1 MNGFAERNPNLKVF
15 NAIMHLDEETP
26 HLHID
31 YVPFSTGNKRGYPP
45 KVSLKG
51 ALKAQGFVGVGRFDT
66 EWKRWVESEKQC
78 LAEIMERY
86 QMEWLQKGTHEKH
99 LSVYEYEKKMRKAE
113 VEELE
118 QEISSQKDIIAD

>member
-1 MNGFAERNPNLKVF
+1 M
-15 NAIMHLDEETP
+15 
-26 HLHID
+26 
-31 YVPFSTGNKRGYPP
+31 
-45 KVSLKG
+45 
-51 ALKAQGFVGVGRFDT
+51 KAQGFVGVGRFDT

-99 LSVYEYEKKMRKAE
+99 LSVYEYEKKMRKVE

>member
-31 YVPFSTGNKRGYPP
+31 YVPFSTGNKRVIHQSIP
-45 KVSLKG
+45 KRSVEG
-51 ALKAQGFVGVGRFDT
+51 TGFVGVGRFDT

-78 LAEIMERY
+78 LAEIMELIPNG
-86 QMEWLQKGTHEKH
+86 MAAKGN
-99 LSVYEYEKKMRKAE
+99 A
-113 VEELE
+113 
-118 QEISSQKDIIAD
+118 